1 MSFSS
6 QQARFPIV
14 DLPDSLGAR
23 DGFTQPTFYK
33 RFDSFSL

>member
-14 DLPDSLGAR
+14 DLPYSLGAR

-33 RFDSFSL
+33 RFDRFSL